1 MNKWVQN
8 ATAFAIADFKAFFR
22 DRQAMFWTFFFPIM
36 FMVLLGVV
44 FGNAQVI
51 DLKIGVVD
59 EDGSFASQALAQQ
72 IDALDNVKVV
82 WFNATS
88 ANESNATTHAAA
100 RQALD
105 KGDIAVYLII
115 PEGYGQALAAHANQT
130 NNTNSTGGP
139 APVPID
145 VFYANDNTG
154 NGRVALTVLAQVI
167 GQVNFAVLHENPVVY
182 ANPQQVSVQRG
193 RYIDYLV
200 PGILAMNTMFSG
212 IFSIAVVMTTMRQK
226 GILRRLKVTPVSKSA
241 ILAALI
247 TTRMIIIFVSMAI
260 ILAVGVLAFGVE
272 LQGNL
277 MLLILLVVIGS
288 LSFTTFGFAVSA
300 YAKTVESAEA
310 IANTV
315 AMPMMFL
322 GDVFLPVANMPTFI
336 QPIAAALPLSFLGK
350 ALREVGLNGAGLF
363 EVLVPV
369 GAVILYGFIG
379 FLIAMKLFKW
389 E

>member
-8 ATAFAIADFKAFFR
+8 ATAFAVADLKAFFR

-51 DLKIGVVD
+51 DLKVGVID
-59 EDGSFASQALAQQ
+59 EDGSLASQEFAQQ
-72 IDALDNVKVV
+72 LDGLDNMKTVP
-82 WFNATS
+82 FSAISDTAASFEARNAS
-88 ANESNATTHAAA
+88 ARAA
-100 RQALD
+100 LEN
-105 KGDIAVYLII
+105 GDLAVYLVI
-115 PEGYGQALAAHANQT
+115 PRGYGAALEDRFINGS
-130 NNTNSTGGP
+130 NST
-139 APVPID
+139 AQVNIT

-154 NGRVALTVLAQVI
+154 NGQVAVTILSQII
-167 GQVNFAVLHENPVVY
+167 GGINFAALHAQPVILSS
-182 ANPQQVSVQRG
+182 AQEIQVSRG

-247 TTRMIIIFVSMAI
+247 TTRMLIIFVSMAL
-260 ILAVGVLAFGVE
+260 ILAVGVLGFGVQ

-277 MLLILLVVIGS
+277 FFLILLVILGS
-288 LSFTTFGFAVSA
+288 LTFTTFGFAVSA

-310 IANTV
+310 MANTV

-322 GDVFLPVANMPTFI
+322 GDVFLPVAQMPAFI
-336 QPIAAALPLSFLGK
+336 QPIAAALPLSYLGT
-350 ALREVGLNGAGLF
+350 ALRDVGLKGDGLLDVAF
-363 EVLVPV
+363 PVLM
-369 GAVILYGFIG
+369 VIAYGIIG

>member
-1 MNKWVQN
+1 MNKWMQN
-8 ATAFAIADFKAFFR
+8 ASAFAIADFKAFFR

-51 DLKIGVVD
+51 DLKIGVID
-59 EDGSFASQALAQQ
+59 QDGSPASFALAQQ

-82 WFNATS
+82 WFNQTS
-88 ANESNATTHAAA
+88 TETTNATTAA
-100 RQALD
+100 
-105 KGDIAVYLII
+105 
-115 PEGYGQALAAHANQT
+115 GQALAKGDLAVYLVIHKGYGETLAAHATDANAT
-130 NNTNSTGGP
+130 NVST
-139 APVPID
+139 ID

-154 NGRVALTVLAQVI
+154 NGRVALTILSQVI
-167 GQVNFAVLHENPVVY
+167 GQVNFAVLNKTPVVA

-247 TTRMIIIFVSMAI
+247 TTRMAIIFVSMAL
-260 ILAVGVLAFGVE
+260 ILAIGVLAFGVE

-336 QPIAAALPLSFLGK
+336 QPVAAALPLSFLGK
-350 ALREVGLNGAGLF
+350 ALREVGLNGAGFLD
-363 EVLVPV
+363 VLLPV
-369 GAVILYGFIG
+369 GAVVIYGFVG